1 MREVEL
7 KSVLLN
13 WGATRARLEDEG
25 ARLVFAGR
33 LEDRR
38 FDSPDRALAT
48 RDVVLRLRVHRGQ
61 GVSWAELHWKGP
73 TEADRIYKVRDEL
86 QVGLDEA
93 ESMAAILEGLGYI
106 VTLAIDR
113 EVEQYELEQATVRL
127 ERYPRMDDL
136 IEVEGNPDAIEQAI
150 ARLGL
155 PRDQF
160 TSERLPEF
168 ILRFQSRTGQQA
180 ALSASELAGT
190 VRYAPDDA

>member
-190 VRYAPDDA
+190 VRYALDDA

>member
-1 MREVEL
+1 
-7 KSVLLN
+7 
-13 WGATRARLEDEG
+13 
-25 ARLVFAGR
+25 
-33 LEDRR
+33 
-38 FDSPDRALAT
+38 
-48 RDVVLRLRVHRGQ
+48 
-61 GVSWAELHWKGP
+61 
-73 TEADRIYKVRDEL
+73 
-86 QVGLDEA
+86 
-93 ESMAAILEGLGYI
+93 

-160 TSERLPEF
+160 SSERLPEF

-190 VRYAPDDA
+190 VRYALDDA

>member
-93 ESMAAILEGLGYI
+93 ESMAAILE
-106 VTLAIDR
+106 
-113 EVEQYELEQATVRL
+113 
-127 ERYPRMDDL
+127 
-136 IEVEGNPDAIEQAI
+136 
-150 ARLGL
+150 
-155 PRDQF
+155 
-160 TSERLPEF
+160 
-168 ILRFQSRTGQQA
+168 
-180 ALSASELAGT
+180 
-190 VRYAPDDA
+190 

>member
-160 TSERLPEF
+160 SSERLPEF

-190 VRYAPDDA
+190 VRYALDDA

>member
-160 TSERLPEF
+160 SSERLPEF

-180 ALSASELAGT
+180 ALSASELEGT
-190 VRYAPDDA
+190 VRYALDDA